1 MSSGRWCLLDIG
13 VILSF
18 MELERSRVRID
29 LALKGE
35 AAGQILSRIKHLA
48 IRSHV
53 IRYNV

>member
-35 AAGQILSRIKHLA
+35 NGVPAVRQGGR
-48 IRSHV
+48 
-53 IRYNV
+53 